1 MAELAKFIDVTKC
14 TGCRGCQVA
23 CKQWNGLS
31 AVDTVFSGSY
41 ENPPKMG
48 GDTWTK
54 VRFFETEANGKVRFL
69 FRKAQCMHCTEASC
83 VAVCAAGA
91 VTKNDR
97 GVVTIDQ
104 DRCIGCKNCVV
115 ACPFHAVGFS
125 EETGTS
131 RKCRMCYDRIENG
144 MDPACVKACPVGAV
158 TIGDRDQ
165 ILVQAKERALSLQ
178 ENGKKAYI
186 YGENELGGLHV
197 IYVLDSKPEVY
208 GLPVNPQIAT
218 ANVFSSWINSL
229 VGVGIVL
236 FAPFWL
242 IFRDRNKGI
251 TQSSGTEVDKN
262 A

>member
-1 MAELAKFIDVTKC
+1 MAELAKYIDVTKC

-23 CKQWNGLS
+23 CKQWNGLA
-31 AVDTVFSGSY
+31 AVDTEFSGSY

-54 VRFFETEANGKVRFL
+54 IRFFETEESGKVKFL

-97 GVVTIDQ
+97 GVVIIDQ
-104 DRCIGCKNCVV
+104 NRCIGCKNCVV

-131 RKCRMCYDRIENG
+131 RKCRMCYERIENG
-144 MDPACVKACPVGAV
+144 MDPACVKTCPVGAV
-158 TIGDRDQ
+158 TIGERDR
-165 ILVQAKERALSLQ
+165 ILIQAKE
-178 ENGKKAYI
+178 KASQLKAKGIRTWI

-197 IYVLDSKPEVY
+197 IYLLDDKPEAY
-208 GLPVNPQIAT
+208 GLPVNPQVAT
-218 ANVFSSWINSL
+218 ASLFGNWLSAL
-229 VGVGIVL
+229 VGAGIL
-236 FAPFWL
+236 IFTPFWL
-242 IFRDRNKGI
+242 IFGHRGEGI
-251 TQSSGTEVDKN
+251 IKSRGTGVDSN

>member
-23 CKQWNGLS
+23 CKQWNGLA
-31 AVDTVFSGSY
+31 AVQTEFSGSY

-54 VRFFETEANGKVRFL
+54 VRFFETEVNGKVHFL
-69 FRKAQCMHCTEASC
+69 FRKAQCMHCTDASC

-91 VTKNDR
+91 VSKNAS
-97 GVVTIDQ
+97 GMVIIDQ

-125 EETGTS
+125 PETGTS
-131 RKCRMCYDRIENG
+131 RKCVMCYDRIENG
-144 MDPACVKACPVGAV
+144 LAPACVTACPVGAV
-158 TIGDRDQ
+158 TIGERNRM
-165 ILVQAKERALSLQ
+165 LAQAKEKLNRLQ
-178 ENGKKAYI
+178 AKGISAQI

-197 IYVLDSKPEVY
+197 IYLLDHKPETY
-208 GLPVNPQIAT
+208 GLPLNPQMAT
-218 ANVFSSWINSL
+218 ANLFSNWMRALI
-229 VGVGIVL
+229 GTGILL

-242 IFRDRNKGI
+242 IFGHRGKSA
-251 TQSSGTEVDKN
+251 TQSSGGEVEKN